1 MAEPAAV
8 PVRVS
13 AVEPSVEVMVG
24 APVEDLA
31 GAGSFEAF
39 YERHLDRVHR
49 AVACALGDA
58 DVARDAV
65 DEAMARACA
74 RWRTV
79 RHYDDAAGWV
89 YRVAVN
95 WATSRWRKRR
105 REDLVGDVPATG
117 VVRDDGWR
125 AAPVADALLRLP
137 LAQRSVVVCRIL
149 LDLDTAQTARALG
162 IPVGTA
168 KSRLARGLAAL
179 RRDLEEASDG

>member
-1 MAEPAAV
+1 VEPTVEALPAV
-8 PVRVS
+8 P
-13 AVEPSVEVMVG
+13 PIEVV
-24 APVEDLA
+24 A

-39 YERHLDRVHR
+39 YERDLDRVHR
-49 AVACALGDA
+49 AVAVALGDA
-58 DVARDAV
+58 EVARDAV

-79 RHYDDAAGWV
+79 GQYDDAAGWV

-105 REDLVGDVPATG
+105 REDLVDRVTAPAAVGDEAVPAG
-117 VVRDDGWR
+117 PVV
-125 AAPVADALLRLP
+125 DALRRLP
-137 LAQRSVVVCRIL
+137 VAQRSVVVCRVL

-162 IPVGTA
+162 IPTGTA

-179 RRDLEEASDG
+179 RRDLEEAGDG